1 MNTNNTISNNI
12 KEMIHNI
19 RGKQVILDRD
29 LAKLYNIE
37 TRTLKQAVNR
47 NIKRFPEDFMF
58 NLNQEEINIL
68 VSQSVIPSKKHLGG
82 SSPYAFTEQ
91 GVANLSSILTSDK
104 AININIQ
111 IMRTFVTMRKIIS
124 KNIEYFNKLDI
135 LERKQLEFQIRT
147 EDNFEKVFD
156 ALEEHTPKQ
165 GIFFDG
171 QIFDA
176 YNFVSNLIRNAKKSI
191 ILIDNYI
198 NDEVLTLLDK
208 RNKEVKA
215 IIFTKNVSKKLLL
228 DIKKYNEQYNNLKL
242 KEFKD
247 SHDRFLIIDEEN
259 IYHFGASLKDLGKK
273 WFAFSRFDKE
283 TIDILKRLDVG

>member
-283 TIDILKRLDVG
+283 TINILKRLDVR